1 MERRTFLLS
10 VAAGGIVG
18 LAGCSGDGEEDD
30 SADGG
35 STDDD
40 GSADDGSADG
50 GSTDDDTGGASDDGD
65 DGTGQES
72 PTLGEVFQ
80 WEESFIAEMTLEGQ
94 TVGEVTIRSNGGNYR
109 QTLETEEG
117 TFEIYSV
124 DGDTYL
130 VQQGSCILNPGG
142 QVPEPDDSI
151 DPRDE
156 EAVTSG
162 QDDISP
168 AGRGTIDGEE
178 MYVYEYTSEGQTVT
192 LSVSV
197 QTGHLRRV
205 EFDQGTIDYHSWG
218 EVDPIEPPDMQCQ
231 DISGSGS

>member
-1 MERRTFLLS
+1 MERRTFLSS
-10 VAAGGIVG
+10 VAVAGGVG
-18 LAGCSGDGEEDD
+18 LAGCSSDGGEDD
-30 SADGG
+30 AADGSG
-35 STDDD
+35 STDDGSTD
-40 GSADDGSADG
+40 NGGGSADD
-50 GSTDDDTGGASDDGD
+50 GSTDDDTGGSTD

-94 TVGEVTIRSNGGNYR
+94 TVGQVTIRSNGGNYR

-130 VQQGSCILNPGG
+130 VQESSCVLNPGS

-151 DPRDE
+151 NPRDE

-162 QDDISP
+162 QYDLSP

-197 QTGHLRRV
+197 QTGYLRRV
-205 EFDQGTIDYHSWG
+205 EFDQGRIDYHSWG
-218 EVDPIEPPDMQCQ
+218 EVDPIEPPDRECQ
-231 DISGSGS
+231 DISSD